1 MDAVP
6 LRFSEM
12 FLLLSSALTLALI
25 ESSQPGSNQVAAG
38 VPDVVN
44 HSPASSSGMSA
55 NNVTNGH
62 GSFLWNTF
70 GNGGSN
76 LISKWG

>member
-1 MDAVP
+1 M
-6 LRFSEM
+6 
-12 FLLLSSALTLALI
+12 LLLVSALTLALI

-38 VPDVVN
+38 IPETT
-44 HSPASSSGMSA
+44 GMSA

-70 GNGGSN
+70 GGGGGGSGSGGGSGGGASSN
-76 LISKWG
+76 LISA